1 MKWKKYSTSLK
12 SSQINKAWN
21 DVEVKSINTFE
32 FKILYEVILLKSWIY
47 SLDKKLQEAELFYGH
62 IYIRY
67 ATSGTSNT
75 SGNKKICFISKHLR

>member
-47 SLDKKLQEAELFYGH
+47 SLNKKLQETELFYD
-62 IYIRY
+62 YI
-67 ATSGTSNT
+67 
-75 SGNKKICFISKHLR
+75 